1 MTGDT
6 VDNVLL
12 ITYDSLRYD
21 IWKQMQPSLTS
32 GPELKEAGV
41 TFDQAF
47 ATGPGTS
54 PSFPGMLTGTLP
66 LSYDGLGPLAD
77 DRPRIAVQLQQ
88 HGFST
93 AGFHSNPF
101 LSTHFNYDA
110 GFDEFD
116 DYQNPMMG
124 IATKIFPRG
133 IEINNPK
140 LKLIDD
146 AVNLTGL
153 LKSAYR
159 RVSGKAR
166 PYVSADVITD
176 DTIAWLKDTDSPFFC
191 WAHYMDV
198 HHPCYPPA
206 EYRERFGV
214 EHVDVETISNLYSM
228 LLDDSET
235 LSDEQ
240 IDEMRA
246 LYSAAIVYVDS
257 HIDRLVQTLKST
269 GRFENTLV
277 VLTSDH
283 GELFGEHGEYGK
295 PERMYD
301 ELVQVPLVV
310 VNGPA
315 TIEDKTN
322 ELVSLLDLPT
332 MFHEATGVEVPC
344 EYEGQS
350 LASEPRKHV
359 VAEHEVQGNP
369 IVGVRSRDW
378 LYEID
383 ELRDEKRITEVTS
396 NRKVDSLTQAEKEA
410 VADIK
415 KIAEQRVN
423 RIESGSES
431 VSEPQLNRDVEA
443 RLEDL
448 GYR

>member
-6 VDNVLL
+6 ADNVLL

-21 IWKQMQPSLTS
+21 TWKQMQSLLTL
-32 GPELKEAGV
+32 GPELEEAGV
-41 TFDQAF
+41 SFDRAF

-66 LSYDGLGPLAD
+66 LSYDGLGPLGD
-77 DRPRIAVQLQQ
+77 DRPRVAMQLQQ
-88 HGFST
+88 RGFST

-110 GFDEFD
+110 GFDEFE

-124 IATKIFPRG
+124 VATKIFPRG

-140 LKLIDD
+140 LKRIDD
-146 AVNLTGL
+146 IINLTGL

-159 RVSGKAR
+159 QVSGKAR
-166 PYVSADVITD
+166 PYVGADVITD
-176 DTIAWLKDTDSPFFC
+176 DTIAWLKSTDSPFFC

-214 EHVDVETISNLYSM
+214 EHIDVETVSNLYSM

-246 LYSAAIVYVDS
+246 LYRAAIVYVDS
-257 HIDRLVQTLKST
+257 HIDRLVQTLKSM

-310 VNGPA
+310 VNGPD
-315 TIEDKTN
+315 TTEGMTN
-322 ELVSLLDLPT
+322 ELVSLLDLPP
-332 MFHEATGVEVPC
+332 MFHEATGVEIPS

-350 LASEPRKHV
+350 LASEPREHV

-369 IVGVRSRDW
+369 IVGVRSRNW

-383 ELRDEKRITEVTS
+383 ELRDEKRITEVKS
-396 NRKVDSLTQAEKEA
+396 SRRVDSLTQAEKEA

-415 KIAEQRVN
+415 RIAEQRVN
-423 RIESGSES
+423 QIKSGSKS
-431 VSEPQLNRDVEA
+431 VGEPQLNRDVEA

>member
-21 IWKQMQPSLTS
+21 TWKQMQPSLVS
-32 GPELKEAGV
+32 GPKLERAGV
-41 TFDQAF
+41 SFEQAF
-47 ATGPGTS
+47 ATGPGTT
-54 PSFPGMLTGTLP
+54 PSFPGMLSGTLP
-66 LSYDGLGPLAD
+66 LSYDGLGPLTD
-77 DRPRIAVQLQQ
+77 SRPRVAMELRER
-88 HGFST
+88 GFKT

-101 LSTHFNYDA
+101 LSTHFNYDV
-110 GFDEFD
+110 GFDEFK

-124 IATKIFPRG
+124 VATKIFPRG

-140 LKLIDD
+140 LERIDD
-146 AVNLTGL
+146 VINLTGV

-176 DTIAWLKDTDSPFFC
+176 DAVAWLEETDSPFFC

-214 EHVDVETISNLYSM
+214 EHIDVETVSDLYSM
-228 LLDDSET
+228 LLDDATT

-240 IDEMRA
+240 INEMRA
-246 LYSAAIVYVDS
+246 LYRAAIVYVDS
-257 HIDRLVQTLKST
+257 QIDRLIQTLKST
-269 GRFENTLV
+269 GKFENTLV

-283 GELFGEHGEYGK
+283 GELFGEYGKYGK

-315 TIEDKTN
+315 GAESASS
-322 ELVSLLDLPT
+322 ELVSLLDLPPL
-332 MFHEATGVEVPC
+332 FHEATGVAVPS

-350 LASEPRKHV
+350 LASEPREHV
-359 VAEHEVQGNP
+359 VAEHEVRGNP
-369 IVGVRSRDW
+369 IVGVRSQDW

-383 ELRDEKRITEVTS
+383 ELRDETRVTEIQS
-396 NRKVDSLTQAEKEA
+396 NRQVASLTRTEEEA
-410 VADIK
+410 IADIK
-415 KIAEQRVN
+415 RIAEQRIN
-423 RIESGSES
+423 HLGSSAESIG
-431 VSEPQLNRDVEA
+431 EPQLDHDVEA

>member
-1 MTGDT
+1 MTDDT

-21 IWKQMQPSLTS
+21 TWEQMQSALTS
-32 GPELKEAGV
+32 GPRLERVGV
-41 TFDQAF
+41 SFDRAF

-66 LSYDGLGPLAD
+66 LSYDGLGPLTD
-77 DRPRIAVQLQQ
+77 DRPRVATELRQ
-88 HGFST
+88 HGFAT

-101 LSTHFNYDA
+101 LSTHFNYDV
-110 GFDEFD
+110 GFDEFK

-124 IATKIFPRG
+124 VATKVFPRG

-140 LKLIDD
+140 LERIDD
-146 AVNLTGL
+146 AINLTGL

-166 PYVSADVITD
+166 PYVGADVITD
-176 DTIAWLKDTDSPFFC
+176 DTIAWLKGTDSPFFC

-214 EHVDVETISNLYSM
+214 EHLDVETVSDMYSM

-240 IDEMRA
+240 IDQMRA
-246 LYSAAIVYVDS
+246 LYRAAIVYVDS
-257 HIDRLVQTLKST
+257 QIDRLVQTLKST
-269 GRFENTLV
+269 GKFENTLV
-277 VLTSDH
+277 ILTSDH
-283 GELFGEHGEYGK
+283 GELFGEHGQYGK

-310 VNGPA
+310 VNGPSA
-315 TIEDKTN
+315 AKGASK
-322 ELVSLLDLPT
+322 ELVSLLDLPPL
-332 MFHEATGVEVPC
+332 FHEATGVEVPN

-359 VAEHEVQGNP
+359 IAEHEVRGNP
-369 IVGVRSRDW
+369 IVGVRSQDW

-383 ELRDEKRITEVTS
+383 KLRDERRVTDVQS
-396 NRKVDSLTQAEKEA
+396 NRRVASLTKAEKEA

-423 RIESGSES
+423 YLGSDTES
-431 VSEPQLNRDVEA
+431 VDEPQLDQDVEA